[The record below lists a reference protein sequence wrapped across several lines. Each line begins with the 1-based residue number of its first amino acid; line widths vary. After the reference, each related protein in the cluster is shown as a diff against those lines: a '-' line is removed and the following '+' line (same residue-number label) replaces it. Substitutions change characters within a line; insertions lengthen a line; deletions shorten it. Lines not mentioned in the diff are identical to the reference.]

1 MLKKRD
7 KGFTYRCYLFKFI
20 SSWSYC
26 LLCICSFRCFGSS
39 CPLLSKQTDYSSTIV
54 VVELLMGLEGTK
66 VQLTAKAVVVGV
78 MLEKTQVKLSWMG
91 LIPH

>member
-1 MLKKRD
+1 M
-7 KGFTYRCYLFKFI
+7 
-20 SSWSYC
+20 
-26 LLCICSFRCFGSS
+26 
-39 CPLLSKQTDYSSTIV
+39 LSKQTDYSSTIV